1 MKYFKTI
8 LKNNFNKYKFLCFL
22 ADYVLFKI
30 IFPFGITKSRHCK
43 TQIRPWQQYGTKK
56 KLPDSTAMTKFA
68 KKSHK
73 ASEKDTVHMSR
84 QHMPFTH
91 GRVYLQGFSE
101 EKRT

>member
-43 TQIRPWQQYGTKK
+43 TQIRP
-56 KLPDSTAMTKFA
+56 
-68 KKSHK
+68 
-73 ASEKDTVHMSR
+73 
-84 QHMPFTH
+84 
-91 GRVYLQGFSE
+91 
-101 EKRT
+101 